1 MTDATIHIEEVG
13 GAALRVVV
21 AGEIDLANATDVEK
35 RILEAISNQLTDVTV
50 DLRDVEYIDSAGLRV
65 LFTLATRLATLQ
77 IGLVLLVAPESPIR
91 RVLEVS
97 GVTAAIPVR
106 PG

>member
-1 MTDATIHIEEVG
+1 MTDATVHVDQVG
-13 GAALRVVV
+13 HDALHVVV
-21 AGEIDLANATDVEK
+21 GGEIDLANADDVER
-35 RILEAISNQLTDVTV
+35 RILDAISNQLAEVTV

-77 IGLVLLVAPESPIR
+77 IGLVLLVTTDSPIR
-91 RVLEVS
+91 RVLELS

-106 PG
+106 PA